1 MATTEQ
7 VGSSVEQI
15 PYVALEELG
24 KIFFEGQ
31 SKYGVG
37 NWKDNPSPSYRLER
51 LRHAIRHL
59 FLFAEH
65 DTSEKHLAK
74 VLWFCVTEL
83 FLESKYGPLR
93 SFSSRELYPD
103 AKHKEPI
110 GVSIETGQVLFDTD
124 LNKMFGK
131 NVAKTGTNKEWEKAV
146 TKTAI
151 PTPKQ
156 YEFTNANIQDSK
168 PTVTFETYQML
179 QVEFETF
186 KVRANQEIE
195 HHVKNFN
202 NMFVQYDTL
211 LKRSEY
217 ETSMRQEEIK
227 RLRDRINSLEDL
239 IKKPSPKS
247 NPYTT
252 MIPPPYC
259 ND

>member
-1 MATTEQ
+1 MATTET

-31 SKYGVG
+31 NKYGVG

-59 FLFAEH
+59 FLFAEN

-103 AKHKEPI
+103 AKH
-110 GVSIETGQVLFDTD
+110 
-124 LNKMFGK
+124 
-131 NVAKTGTNKEWEKAV
+131 
-146 TKTAI
+146 
-151 PTPKQ
+151 
-156 YEFTNANIQDSK
+156 
-168 PTVTFETYQML
+168 
-179 QVEFETF
+179 
-186 KVRANQEIE
+186 
-195 HHVKNFN
+195 
-202 NMFVQYDTL
+202 
-211 LKRSEY
+211 
-217 ETSMRQEEIK
+217 
-227 RLRDRINSLEDL
+227 
-239 IKKPSPKS
+239 
-247 NPYTT
+247 
-252 MIPPPYC
+252 

>member
-1 MATTEQ
+1 MATTET

-31 SKYGVG
+31 NKYGVG

-103 AKHKEPI
+103 AKHKTTITPLSEFTKPI
-110 GVSIETGQVLFDTD
+110 DDLQKFSTKNVDVINAWMNPTAENLNKVFDT
-124 LNKMFGK
+124 GS
-131 NVAKTGTNKEWEKAV
+131 VPTGLDFKYSQLLA
-146 TKTAI
+146 
-151 PTPKQ
+151 
-156 YEFTNANIQDSK
+156 
-168 PTVTFETYQML
+168 
-179 QVEFETF
+179 EFESYKLF
-186 KVRANQEIE
+186 AQQE
-195 HHVKNFN
+195 VA
-202 NMFVQYDTL
+202 L
-211 LKRSEY
+211 LNEQI
-217 ETSMRQEEIK
+217 T
-227 RLRDRINSLEDL
+227 RLRDRV
-239 IKKPSPKS
+239 KS
-247 NPYTT
+247 NG
-252 MIPPPYC
+252 
-259 ND
+259 

>member
-1 MATTEQ
+1 MATTET

-31 SKYGVG
+31 NKYGVG

-83 FLESKYGPLR
+83 FLESKYGTLR

-110 GVSIETGQVLFDTD
+110 PMGVSMETGQVVFDTD
-124 LNKMFGK
+124 IDKSMPSGTKLHREPVRAGRYMVNDGTRRAVNITEEKAKELNATNPLKPNPNPQMIEFGK
-131 NVAKTGTNKEWEKAV
+131 
-146 TKTAI
+146 
-151 PTPKQ
+151 
-156 YEFTNANIQDSK
+156 
-168 PTVTFETYQML
+168 YQLL
-179 QVEFETF
+179 QAEFEAYKIYAQREF
-186 KVRANQEIE
+186 KILHETIE
-195 HHVKNFN
+195 RV
-202 NMFVQYDTL
+202 
-211 LKRSEY
+211 
-217 ETSMRQEEIK
+217 TSQQPEFHG
-227 RLRDRINSLEDL
+227 
-239 IKKPSPKS
+239 
-247 NPYTT
+247 
-252 MIPPPYC
+252 
-259 ND
+259 